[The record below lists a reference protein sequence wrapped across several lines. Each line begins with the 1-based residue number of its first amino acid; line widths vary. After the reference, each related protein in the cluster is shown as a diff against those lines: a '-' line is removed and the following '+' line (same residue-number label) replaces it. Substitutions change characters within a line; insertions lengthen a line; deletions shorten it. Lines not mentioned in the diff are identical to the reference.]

1 MEAMF
6 KETACLSLGE
16 IEAYHKGDLSGAQ
29 LRRVEHHLMDCALCD
44 GALEGFNKRSDKV
57 QDQIQLRKLNK
68 AISSSSRPLPFFL
81 NKAVAAILILIVATS
96 FLLYWQHNKGDRLF
110 AQLYETPVYEGSQ
123 QRGSSEAIDNNT
135 MRQKAF
141 VAFGQKNYAQAAELF
156 ESYLSEEANDFEAIF
171 YAGIAQIEGH
181 NLEKAIQY
189 FQSTR
194 LNDDEQYEGATWYL
208 ALAYVQQKE
217 YEQAGLLAQE
227 IEMTS
232 NPIYRAKAIALLDK
246 LGIKH

>member
-29 LRRVEHHLMDCALCD
+29 LRRVEHHLIDCALCD
-44 GALEGFNKRSDKV
+44 GALEGFNKRSDRV

-68 AISSSSRPLPFFL
+68 AVRSSSRSRPFFF

-96 FLLYWQHNKGDRLF
+96 LLIYWQHNKGERLF

-123 QRGSSEAIDNNT
+123 QRGNSEGMRHNAI
-135 MRQKAF
+135 RQKAF
-141 VAFGQKNYAQAAELF
+141 VSFGQKDYAQAADLF
-156 ESYLSEEANDFEAIF
+156 ETYLPEEANDFEAIF
-171 YAGIAQIEGH
+171 YAGIAQMEGR

-194 LNDDEQYEGATWYL
+194 LNDEEQYEGATWYL
-208 ALAYVQQKE
+208 ALAYVRQKE

-232 NPIYRAKAIALLDK
+232 HPIYRAKAVALLEK
-246 LGIKH
+246 LGIKN

>member
-1 MEAMF
+1 MF
-6 KETACLSLGE
+6 KKTACLSLGE
-16 IEAYHKGDLSGAQ
+16 IEAYHKGDLSGTQ
-29 LRRVEHHLMDCALCD
+29 LRRVEHHLIDCALCD

-68 AISSSSRPLPFFL
+68 AVSSSSRPLPFFL

-96 FLLYWQHNKGDRLF
+96 FLLYWQHNKGSRLF

-123 QRGSSEAIDNNT
+123 LRSSSEAIDNNA

-141 VAFGQKNYAQAAELF
+141 VAFGQKDYVQAAELF
-156 ESYLSEEANDFEAIF
+156 ETYLSEEANDFEAIF
-171 YAGIAQIEGH
+171 YAGIAQIEGQ

-194 LNDDEQYEGATWYL
+194 LNDEEQYEGATWYL
-208 ALAYVQQKE
+208 ALAYVRQKE

-232 NPIYRAKAIALLDK
+232 NPIYRAKAVALLEK
-246 LGIKH
+246 LGIKN